1 MDIGR
6 TKDSYSVSRSLS
18 PKKQLV
24 HTFDKYVTVA
34 ATNPS
39 SSLSSS
45 KSSKR
50 KLNTPTG
57 SVIKENINAFDRT
70 GDTSTGNSA
79 LLCSSRITNA
89 VFDDDYT
96 VIDAFRSQLSKP
108 PTNVV
113 STNNYIITAF

>member
-57 SVIKENINAFDRT
+57 SVIKENINAFDST